1 MYLKFLVY
9 LHECAEFDET
19 WSSRLNFISTETETT
34 QVRNRFG
41 ILQFFG
47 HPICFPCPTIQRKII
62 CIVAQCMRSGQHT
75 RVSFRPF
82 FQKAHLGFFCIQ
94 IHAMHIFLNIK
105 HMKLNLPQ
113 YQQFFIL
120 LKSWNLCTRHL
131 QRCVIM

>member
-47 HPICFPCPTIQRKII
+47 HPICFPCPTI
-62 CIVAQCMRSGQHT
+62 
-75 RVSFRPF
+75 
-82 FQKAHLGFFCIQ
+82 
-94 IHAMHIFLNIK
+94 
-105 HMKLNLPQ
+105 
-113 YQQFFIL
+113 
-120 LKSWNLCTRHL
+120 
-131 QRCVIM
+131 